1 MTKFCPDAEY
11 EYFEQRQLPARPV
24 QPGLQ
29 PLLQV
34 RIYIYG
40 YIYICGYTYIWIYPS
55 HIWYVYILWWC
66 CDVMSS
72 RIFNL
77 FWKFVQPSHGWW
89 CCGVA
94 FFRQQW
100 LRFWP
105 KSALCVKSNLCHVH
119 CITASLRCA
128 ELGIWIVVFLSRNFQ
143 GFCSCTT
150 KPDYLQWILC
160 LSRLILRFANIWPSW
175 NAFLNC

>member
-1 MTKFCPDAEY
+1 MD
-11 EYFEQRQLPARPV
+11 
-24 QPGLQ
+24 
-29 PLLQV
+29 
-34 RIYIYG
+34 IYIHIYG
-40 YIYICGYTYIWIYPS
+40 YIQATYGMYIYYDDA
-55 HIWYVYILWWC
+55 VMWC
-66 CDVMSS
+66 PAESS
-72 RIFNL
+72 TSFESLYNQATGDDAVVLIFFL
-77 FWKFVQPSHGWW
+77 
-89 CCGVA
+89 
-94 FFRQQW
+94 QQW

-160 LSRLILRFANIWPSW
+160 LSKL
-175 NAFLNC
+175 LNCVSQTFDPPETRFSILSSVSKTLSPLKV